1 MLKLAQSCAALQHIL
16 NSYDR
21 VVIVQGMIT
30 LAHPME
36 HMVVTDGIEP
46 RELRQLPM
54 ALPEARG
61 AT

>member
-1 MLKLAQSCAALQHIL
+1 
-16 NSYDR
+16 
-21 VVIVQGMIT
+21 MII

-36 HMVVTDGIEP
+36 YMVVTDGIEP

-54 ALPEARG
+54 ALPEASG